1 MMKNFINEVEG
12 NPIGESKIII
22 WKNEEFLR
30 FFSLKNLRKLFMIFS
45 SLTTDLK
52 SQIKENKQNILICI
66 NHTPGN

>member
-12 NPIGESKIII
+12 NPIGESKKII

-45 SLTTDLK
+45 SLTIDLK

>member
-45 SLTTDLK
+45 SLTIDLK